1 MIITRQAFRELIRSQ
16 AALTRGLPS
25 EEWLDQE
32 VESVKAHG
40 SLELS
45 GGFFL
50 VYSPPV
56 VGETFE
62 EDQPECYELDFA

>member
-1 MIITRQAFRELIRSQ
+1 MIITAKAFRELIRSET
-16 AALTRGLPS
+16 ALTRGLPS

-56 VGETFE
+56 MGEAFE
-62 EDQPECYELDFA
+62 EDQPECYEIDFA

>member
-1 MIITRQAFRELIRSQ
+1 MQITKSAFRELIRSEC
-16 AALTRGLPS
+16 ALTRGLPS

-32 VESVKAHG
+32 VETVKAHG

-50 VYSPPV
+50 LYSPPCM
-56 VGETFE
+56 GGAFE
-62 EDQPECYELDFA
+62 PDSEEMYELDFA